1 MKLLIADDSILIIQS
16 LKKLLLS
23 LNNSLQ
29 IIEARN
35 IQQTLE
41 LSHELHPDLIILD
54 IRMQDGNGID
64 ALKVIKQKDPN
75 QKVMMFTN
83 YPNPLNREKC
93 ASAGADY
100 FFDKSD
106 DFEKVVLKVKEL
118 NQPTPDKT
126 NTNVSK

>member
-1 MKLLIADDSILIIQS
+1 MKLLIADDSILIRQS

-29 IIEARN
+29 ISEARN
-35 IQQTLE
+35 IRQTLE

-64 ALKVIKQKDPN
+64 ALKVIKQQDPN

-100 FFDKSD
+100 FFDKSE
-106 DFEKVVLKVKEL
+106 DFEKVYSKVKEL
-118 NQPTPDKT
+118 DELTHNR
-126 NTNVSK
+126 NVSNANG